1 MGTKTFTPA
10 QLINVRSTTSSV
22 QVKIMRQKTTL
33 HAPFTFKLTEYTRKI
48 NIYESPHFYSHNGG
62 HKMSVVVD
70 VHGVDEGTG
79 THISV
84 FVYMASDGQ
93 FDALEF
99 PFKGTV
105 TI

>member
-1 MGTKTFTPA
+1 
-10 QLINVRSTTSSV
+10 
-22 QVKIMRQKTTL
+22 
-33 HAPFTFKLTEYTRKI
+33 
-48 NIYESPHFYSHNGG
+48 
-62 HKMSVVVD
+62 MSVVVD
-70 VHGVDEGTG
+70 VHSVDEGTG

-105 TI
+105 TIELLNQLENNNHHQY

>member
-1 MGTKTFTPA
+1 MED
-10 QLINVRSTTSSV
+10 I
-22 QVKIMRQKTTL
+22 KIMS
-33 HAPFTFKLTEYTRKI
+33 AV
-48 NIYESPHFYSHNGG
+48 
-62 HKMSVVVD
+62 MD
-70 VHGVDEGTG
+70 VHGVDEDTG

-105 TI
+105 TIELLNQLETTTIITSLSILKQTLIVKTRVSFLIKSLDSMLPRTVSISKTTA

>member
-1 MGTKTFTPA
+1 
-10 QLINVRSTTSSV
+10 
-22 QVKIMRQKTTL
+22 
-33 HAPFTFKLTEYTRKI
+33 
-48 NIYESPHFYSHNGG
+48 
-62 HKMSVVVD
+62 MSVVVD

-84 FVYMASDGQ
+84 FAYMASDGQ

-105 TI
+105 KIELLNQLENYNHHQKSINIEAETREGQG